1 MSISHRTNRL
11 KLVGQPS
18 VEQLQNGRYRLT
30 VTCSTINSREDW
42 YSANKDRI
50 LPDFG
55 SLQSAEMSIDGLAPR
70 EGEAYTDMRLTKVES
85 GNRSGMGAVGDYNVE
100 LTYETLGSAFV
111 QVKDDTTDYE
121 LNGLRRVTRTS
132 IAEVGTDYTK
142 AVGSSYIDHQINNET
157 AVRCYLA
164 SYSVDDTDSF
174 RQVQEVYVEAGTLSE
189 TLDNVGSQKAKV
201 IETIGTNPTTPAGYV
216 LASKQESDF
225 EGFQTNRF
233 TFLKPDVELSNSE
246 DNVGS
251 ENRITEQWFKPSL
264 VDGTNPVTV
273 DRRIKT
279 GYSLAREQVSDVDG
293 IPTEEYTFLKNN
305 SVLSVSQD
313 RVGSQLAVT
322 NEIFNPTVDTVVG
335 VGVDNTTLVNYSE
348 ANRQKSDFEGIP
360 TIKYSFLKNDVQLS
374 KSKDNVGSQLAKI
387 EEWFNPS
394 LVAGGDPVTVD
405 RRIKTGYSLAKE
417 EESDVGGIPTA
428 RYTFLKNNVQLSES
442 EDKVGSQNAIT
453 EEWFKPATLSDRDVK
468 NGYSLGRTEESDV
481 DGIPTERYTFL
492 KNDVLLSESEDKVG
506 SQKAIIEEWFNPV
519 TGTEVPAD
527 NRNVKPGYSLAREEI
542 SDISGIPTVKYTFLK
557 PSVLSRDLQISK
569 GGTIQ
574 TETVETFEITPLTS
588 LVVEEGS
595 GGSIITISRDE
606 SNYEGIK
613 TLRYVFVLADGQTR
627 IRTRSGP
634 PELAGSTIKTIVS
647 VGTEAVESTTG
658 ELIESIDEL
667 VDGFSIFTREYLMPS
682 DSETPLTGLKRTYS
696 DSIKVRVPGAIQ
708 LQAVNVSIETVT
720 GQEATVLDTPPST
733 QTISVDVEVSIETT
747 DPARTVPPFDMGKIR
762 CSLSMERMT
771 HSYRGFQSYT
781 SFIAPVISEVDG
793 QGVVTTRAK
802 QIVNYYPKQSV
813 SSSASVRVYPE
824 RYLIG
829 PDSLTAELRYQS
841 QLNRAKQVGGGIP
854 LTNTPLYDTKQVNM
868 RVTGSTSPKGY
879 ATSGT
884 IKTDSRPIITTAN
897 GVTYYEV
904 VRWKTNGTS
913 SVEFPIA
920 QAGSS
925 GSTSSLGVPQLPD
938 NPPVYGAEDAPLYTE
953 GGMSLSPSLYGS
965 FLG

>member
-50 LPDFG
+50 FPDFG

-132 IAEVGTDYTK
+132 IAEDGTDYAET
-142 AVGSSYIDHQINNET
+142 VGSSYIDHQINSET

-174 RQVQEVYVEAGTLSE
+174 RQVQEVYIEPGILSE

-201 IETIGTNPTTPAGYV
+201 IETIGADPATPADYS

-233 TFLKPDVELSNSE
+233 TFLK
-246 DNVGS
+246 
-251 ENRITEQWFKPSL
+251 
-264 VDGTNPVTV
+264 
-273 DRRIKT
+273 
-279 GYSLAREQVSDVDG
+279 
-293 IPTEEYTFLKNN
+293 
-305 SVLSVSQD
+305 
-313 RVGSQLAVT
+313 
-322 NEIFNPTVDTVVG
+322 
-335 VGVDNTTLVNYSE
+335 
-348 ANRQKSDFEGIP
+348 
-360 TIKYSFLKNDVQLS
+360 NDVQLS
-374 KSKDNVGSQLAKI
+374 KS
-387 EEWFNPS
+387 
-394 LVAGGDPVTVD
+394 
-405 RRIKTGYSLAKE
+405 
-417 EESDVGGIPTA
+417 
-428 RYTFLKNNVQLSES
+428 
-442 EDKVGSQNAIT
+442 EDEVGSQNAIT
-453 EEWFKPATLSDRDVK
+453 EQWFKPAAGRDTK
-468 NGYSLGRTEESDV
+468 TSYSLARKEESDV

-506 SQKAIIEEWFNPV
+506 SQKAIIEEWFNPD
-519 TGTEVPAD
+519 PA
-527 NRNVKPGYSLAREEI
+527 NTRNVKTNYSLAREEI

-574 TETVETFEITPLTS
+574 TETVETFEIIPLTS
-588 LVVEEGS
+588 LVAGADE
-595 GGSIITISRDE
+595 SIITISRDE

-647 VGTEAVESTTG
+647 VGTEAVESATG

-667 VDGFSIFTREYLMPS
+667 ADGFSIFTREYLMPF
-682 DSETPLTGLKRTYS
+682 DNETPLTGLKRTYS

-708 LQAVNVSIETVT
+708 LQVVNVSIETVT

-747 DPARTVPPFDMGKIR
+747 DPSRTVPPFDMGKIR

-781 SFIAPVISEVDG
+781 SSIPPVIDEATQEVI
-793 QGVVTTRAK
+793 TRGET
-802 QIVNYYPKQSV
+802 ITNYYPKQSV

-829 PDSLTAELRYQS
+829 SDSLTAELKYQS
-841 QLNRAKQVGGGIP
+841 QLNRAQQVGGGVP
-854 LTNTPLYDTKQVNM
+854 LSNTPLYDTKQVNM
-868 RVTGSTSPKGY
+868 RVTGSTAPKGY
-879 ATSGT
+879 STSGT
-884 IKTDSRPIITTAN
+884 IKTDSRPIITTAD

-938 NPPVYGAEDAPLYTE
+938 NPTVYGAEDAPLYTE

>member
-50 LPDFG
+50 FPDFG

-70 EGEAYTDMRLTKVES
+70 EGEAYADMRLTKVES

-132 IAEVGTDYTK
+132 IAEAGTDYAKT
-142 AVGSSYIDHQINNET
+142 VGTSFIDHQINNET

-201 IETIGTNPTTPAGYV
+201 IETIGADPATPADYS

-233 TFLKPDVELSNSE
+233 TFLKNDVELSRSE
-246 DNVGS
+246 DKVGS
-251 ENRITEQWFKPSL
+251 QLAITTEVFEPEADPEEL
-264 VDGTNPVTV
+264 
-273 DRRIKT
+273 
-279 GYSLAREQVSDVDG
+279 GYSVARIEVSDVDG
-293 IPTEEYTFLKNN
+293 IPTKRYTFLKDDVELARSEDLVGSQKAIVTEVFKPEADPTEDGYSLARTEVSDVDGIPTKRFTFLKDNTE
-305 SVLSVSQD
+305 LSRSED
-313 RVGSQLAVT
+313 KVGSQLAIVIEQFNGTPVT
-322 NEIFNPTVDTVVG
+322 PSG
-335 VGVDNTTLVNYSE
+335 YSV
-348 ANRQKSDFEGIP
+348 AKTDISDVLGIP
-360 TIKYSFLKNDVQLS
+360 TRRYTFLKNDVQLS
-374 KSKDNVGSQLAKI
+374 KSEDEVGS
-387 EEWFNPS
+387 E
-394 LVAGGDPVTVD
+394 
-405 RRIKTGYSLAKE
+405 
-417 EESDVGGIPTA
+417 
-428 RYTFLKNNVQLSES
+428 
-442 EDKVGSQNAIT
+442 NAIT
-453 EEWFKPATLSDRDVK
+453 EEWFNPAPASTRNVK
-468 NGYSLGRTEESDV
+468 TNYSLGRTEESDV
-481 DGIPTERYTFL
+481 NGIPTERYTFL

-506 SQKAIIEEWFNPV
+506 SQKAIIEEWFNPD
-519 TGTEVPAD
+519 PA
-527 NRNVKPGYSLAREEI
+527 NTRNVKTDYSLAREEI

-574 TETVETFEITPLTS
+574 TETVETFEIIPLTS
-588 LVVEEGS
+588 LVAGADE
-595 GGSIITISRDE
+595 SIITISRDE

-613 TLRYVFVLADGQTR
+613 TLRYVFVLAGGQTR

-647 VGTEAVESTTG
+647 VGTEAVESATG

-667 VDGFSIFTREYLMPS
+667 ADGFSIFTREYLMPF
-682 DSETPLTGLKRTYS
+682 DNETPLTGLKRTYS

-708 LQAVNVSIETVT
+708 LQVVNVSIETVT

-781 SFIAPVISEVDG
+781 SSIPPVIDQATGEVIT
-793 QGVVTTRAK
+793 QGKRIT
-802 QIVNYYPKQSV
+802 NYYPKQSV

-829 PDSLTAELRYQS
+829 SDSLTAELRYQS
-841 QLNRAKQVGGGIP
+841 QLNRAQQVGGGVP
-854 LTNTPLYDTKQVNM
+854 LENTPLYDTKQVNM

-879 ATSGT
+879 STSGT
-884 IKTDSRPIITTAN
+884 IKTDSRPIITTAD

-920 QAGSS
+920 QTGSS

-938 NPPVYGAEDAPLYTE
+938 NPTVYGAEDAPLYTE

-965 FLG
+965 FTGQ